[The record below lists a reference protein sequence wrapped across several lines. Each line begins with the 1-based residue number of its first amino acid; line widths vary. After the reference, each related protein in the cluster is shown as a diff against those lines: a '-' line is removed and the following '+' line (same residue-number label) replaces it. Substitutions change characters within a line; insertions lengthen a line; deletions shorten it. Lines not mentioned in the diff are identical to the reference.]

1 MVEEKGFGLS
11 SRYRSLQNRGLIP
24 LRFTPSFQI
33 LCLNMP
39 LAYLNLKTK
48 YLFKF
53 YTLWWRRKDLNLCRH
68 TPADLQSA
76 PFDHSGTP
84 PRYSLVYVFAKWSR
98 RTDLNG
104 QPADYKSAALPIEL
118 RRQNN

>member
-11 SRYRSLQNRGLIP
+11 SRYHSLQSHGLIT

-39 LAYLNLKTK
+39 LAYLNPKIK

-53 YTLWWRRKDLNLCRH
+53 YSLWWRRKDLNLCRH
-68 TPADLQSA
+68 SPADLQSA

-84 PRYSLVYVFAKWSR
+84 PHSGNYSGLTLLSSFTVIPRSIK
-98 RTDLNG
+98 
-104 QPADYKSAALPIEL
+104 
-118 RRQNN
+118 

>member
-11 SRYRSLQNRGLIP
+11 SRYGLLQSRGLIP

-39 LAYLNLKTK
+39 LAYLNPKIK

-53 YTLWWRRKDLNLCRH
+53 YSLWWRKKDLNLCRH

-84 PRYSLVYVFAKWSR
+84 PHYTHFFAKWSR

-118 RRQNN
+118 RRQTN

>member
-11 SRYRSLQNRGLIP
+11 SRYRSLQSRGLIP

-33 LCLNMP
+33 FCLNMP
-39 LAYLNLKTK
+39 LAYLNPKIK

-53 YTLWWRRKDLNLCRH
+53 YSLWWRRKDLNLCRR

-84 PRYSLVYVFAKWSR
+84 PRYAYIFAKWSR

-118 RRQNN
+118 RRQTN